1 MNIIHDQSSQEHSSS
16 EINSTASDSVSKT
29 DVIYENTDLEK
40 LFTNKET
47 CYYIMINNFFKN
59 ECSKENI
66 DKMIAII
73 NSESD
78 ISLRILD
85 WFVTKYSKKHANFD
99 GVDESFDVRI
109 SYKAQLKSYRK
120 KYFDPFRRR
129 KKFFYNFE
137 REDIGKKILT
147 TLGQLNFFRWAINKN
162 ILKFV
167 ESNLNIIITEMNQ
180 IYKNDKHKKKKKS
193 SKKGQVNLNVKR
205 TIENDEMKIVLRFD

>member
-1 MNIIHDQSSQEHSSS
+1 MNNVQDQSSQDNTSDLS
-16 EINSTASDSVSKT
+16 NSISD
-29 DVIYENTDLEK
+29 DNTYDNSNLNK
-40 LFTNKET
+40 IFTNKEL

-73 NSESD
+73 NSESN

-85 WFVTKYSKKHANFD
+85 WFVTKYSKKHANFEGIQNID
-99 GVDESFDVRI
+99 DTFDVRI

-137 REDIGKKILT
+137 RTDIQKKILT

-162 ILKFV
+162 ILIFV
-167 ESNLNIIITEMNQ
+167 ENNLSIIINEMNQ
-180 IYKNDKHKKKKKS
+180 LYKNDKNKKRKKS
-193 SKKGQVNLNVKR
+193 SKSGDITLNVQR
-205 TIENDEMKIVLRFD
+205 TIENDEMKITLHFD

>member
-1 MNIIHDQSSQEHSSS
+1 MINITDQNSS
-16 EINSTASDSVSKT
+16 EISNSISSDVGSKEE
-29 DVIYENTDLEK
+29 VIYDNANLEK
-40 LFTNKET
+40 IFTNKEL

-59 ECSKENI
+59 ECTKENI

-73 NSESD
+73 NSESE

-99 GVDESFDVRI
+99 IVDETFDVRI

-137 REDIGKKILT
+137 REDINKQILT

-162 ILKFV
+162 ILTFV
-167 ESNLNIIITEMNQ
+167 ENNLTTIISEMNQ
-180 IYKNDKHKKKKKS
+180 LYKTEKNKKKKKL
-193 SKKGQVNLNVKR
+193 SKTGQVNLNVKK
-205 TIENDEMKIVLRFD
+205 TIENDEVKIVLRFD